1 MGSSLSPPH
10 ALGKFPEVNRN
21 YLPAVVFTIFKVFPL
36 LFQYKVYYNFTIDLK
51 WRTGLKWWP
60 WTSTIK
66 DAMCFRLG
74 FGWYKMN
81 VNHICKVF
89 SRYFGP
95 DQGVSSGSKLCLT
108 LVGYKQKKRLSGNFF
123 AKRCLIYVCNG
134 RRYRLDMIGQ
144 FDFLVK
150 AFDSLVFLGNL
161 FGEHM
166 LIYVLMSILLINFA
180 WFWSKCCFITNVA
193 LVL

>member
-1 MGSSLSPPH
+1 
-10 ALGKFPEVNRN
+10 
-21 YLPAVVFTIFKVFPL
+21 
-36 LFQYKVYYNFTIDLK
+36 
-51 WRTGLKWWP
+51 
-60 WTSTIK
+60 
-66 DAMCFRLG
+66 
-74 FGWYKMN
+74 MN

-108 LVGYKQKKRLSGNFF
+108 LVGYKQKKHLSGNFF
-123 AKRCLIYVCNG
+123 AKRFLIDVCNG
-134 RRYRLDMIGQ
+134 ATLQIGHEWTI
-144 FDFLVK
+144 DFLVK

-180 WFWSKCCFITNVA
+180 WFWSKCCFQIPGPCVRGHLLYNKCRTCTLIAIIFSIPNFNI
-193 LVL
+193 L